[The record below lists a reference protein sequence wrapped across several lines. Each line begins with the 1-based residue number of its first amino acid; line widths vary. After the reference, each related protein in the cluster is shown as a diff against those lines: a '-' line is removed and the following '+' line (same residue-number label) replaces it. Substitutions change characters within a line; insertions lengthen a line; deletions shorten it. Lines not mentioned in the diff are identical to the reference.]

1 MVYIAAKTFQPE
13 QMPEIIM
20 AKKILSDKDLQDMP
34 FEKAMAQLEEIVA
47 KMEQDD
53 LPLEDKFKYYELGH
67 RLSRYCNE
75 KLQSFEK
82 RFEVLTKETAA
93 GGEWQ
98 EFDPESG
105 RRITTAPAAEDE
117 DETSAENNPDSK
129 QDNLLF

>member
-1 MVYIAAKTFQPE
+1 
-13 QMPEIIM
+13 M
-20 AKKILSDKDLQDMP
+20 AKKILSDKELQDMP
-34 FEKAMAQLEEIVA
+34 FEKAMTQLEEIVS

-82 RFEVLTKETAA
+82 RFEILTKETAS

-98 EFDPESG
+98 EFDSESG
-105 RRITTAPAAEDE
+105 RRVASDIADDEDAAEPPVATEKSSSNKE
-117 DETSAENNPDSK
+117 D
-129 QDNLLF
+129 LLF